1 MDISQATLQPPA
13 IAEAHAGVARH
24 ILARTGVAVS
34 FFGPDGEPM
43 PPDTESAT
51 RSDLSA
57 AALTPLARQAASQN
71 ADQIVAQAGLVS
83 AAWPIRLR
91 RRTVLVAA
99 ARVLADG
106 EQAETLARHLLAAT
120 AEAVRAGVEG
130 AAAKA
135 ENTAAA
141 ESLLQSYEEVSLLHH
156 LGEVLRVNRPVA
168 ELLERVCQ
176 ELLDT
181 TGAEATAAYL
191 PGLGSE
197 GPETTVVGQLPFP
210 REDLPHV
217 ISHLLSSLGADPVQ
231 DAARGFVIINNHC
244 QDDPA
249 LAGLSI
255 ALKRIVLV
263 PLPLG
268 EGRRGALLA
277 ANRDSDEFGSPDA
290 KLIRSTASAS
300 GIFIENRGLYRELQ
314 EMMLDLV
321 RALVSSVDAKDPY
334 TCGHS
339 ERVAITCR
347 RIAAQ
352 LGMSA
357 PEVER
362 VYLAGLLHDIGK
374 IGTPEHILRKEGR
387 LEPEE
392 RMIMIRHPEIG
403 ARILAGVH
411 KLEPIHDAVM
421 YHHER
426 IDGHGYPS
434 GLAGEQIPL
443 LARIVGMADAFDAM
457 TSNRPY
463 RPMLPLE
470 QVKHEI
476 QRCIGTQFDE
486 TVAQALLGLNLHH
499 LMREFVERPT
509 IACI

>member
-13 IAEAHAGVARH
+13 MAEVPAEVASH

-34 FFGPDGEPM
+34 FFGPDGEPL
-43 PPDTESAT
+43 PPAAEGTTQSFLADAA
-51 RSDLSA
+51 LAPLACQA
-57 AALTPLARQAASQN
+57 AAED
-71 ADQIVAQAGLVS
+71 ADQIVAQDGLVS

-99 ARVLADG
+99 AQVPADG
-106 EQAETLARHLLAAT
+106 EQAEKLAQHLLAAT

-130 AAAKA
+130 ATARA
-135 ENTAAA
+135 ESTAAA

-168 ELLERVCQ
+168 ELLERVCRELQ
-176 ELLDT
+176 ET
-181 TGAEATAAYL
+181 TGAAVPAASL
-191 PGLGSE
+191 PGMGNG
-197 GPETTVVGQLPFP
+197 GPEVTFVGHLPFP
-210 REDLPHV
+210 PEDLPDV
-217 ISHLLSSLGADPVQ
+217 VSHLLSNLGADPAQ

-268 EGRRGALLA
+268 EGRQGALLA
-277 ANRDSDEFGSPDA
+277 ANRDGEEFGSPDA

-300 GIFIENRGLYRELQ
+300 SIFIENRRLYRELQ

-347 RIAAQ
+347 RIAVQ
-352 LGMSA
+352 LGMSTS
-357 PEVER
+357 EVER

-403 ARILAGVH
+403 ARILAGVR
-411 KLEPIHDAVM
+411 KLDPIHDAVM

-434 GLAGEQIPL
+434 GLAGEQIPM